1 MNQPESIQSLSEQL
15 RKFINLGPQSADPTA
30 ANEAER
36 LVKQISARAPPKS
49 DAAQLALELTAE
61 LRGWF
66 TGKAPGSSEGVARM
80 RGELAAK
87 LAALR
92 RALYR
97 LSTPRSSVTASSER
111 PLTWEHQA

>member
-66 TGKAPGSSEGVARM
+66 TEKAPGSSEGVARM

-92 RALYR
+92 RAV
-97 LSTPRSSVTASSER
+97 SP
-111 PLTWEHQA
+111 

>member
-15 RKFINLGPQSADPTA
+15 CTFINLGPQAADPAA

-66 TGKAPGSSEGVARM
+66 TGKAPV
-80 RGELAAK
+80 AAK
-87 LAALR
+87 GLQGCAA
-92 RALYR
+92 
-97 LSTPRSSVTASSER
+97 SWP
-111 PLTWEHQA
+111 QK